1 MTAKA
6 RHTTFNLDLT
16 PAKTEKGVPVF
27 AMKDVWKGLH
37 IMVVNGQY
45 FERSARNMTT
55 DTERAIAQTEKVTE
69 EFRNAINRFRNIE
82 AEFVAE
88 SKKASQSV
96 RDSTDKLSQGLARI
110 EKAANF
116 DRLER
121 YVVLLERGAAAMQI
135 LADLEAS
142 GRLEK
147 IAGAFK

>member
-1 MTAKA
+1 MKA
-6 RHTTFNLDLT
+6 RHTTFQLDLT
-16 PAKTEKGVPVF
+16 PAKIEKGVPMY
-27 AMKDVWKGLH
+27 AMKEVWKGMH
-37 IMVVNGQY
+37 AMVVNGQY

-55 DTERAIAQTEKVTE
+55 DTERAVAHTEKVTE
-69 EFRNAINRFRNIE
+69 EFRTAINKFRNIE
-82 AEFVAE
+82 AEFVTE

-96 RDSTDKLSQGLARI
+96 RDSADKLSQGLARI

-121 YVVLLERGAAAMQI
+121 YVVLLERGAAAMQV
-135 LADLEAS
+135 LAELEAS